1 MRHVTDR
8 TLTGVHE
15 SNGKSKRRLTDF
27 VFTRQVEPL
36 EEPTSSPTTEH
47 EQIRRIKPLPRSASS
62 QLPGPQPPSR
72 RQAQEATALGAT
84 ENMKAG
90 QTANNIL
97 QSSSQNAAPITPQS
111 EKQQPRRFHLSRSA
125 SMIPST
131 PAGLSEGTQKRT
143 TLFVERRGRARVSPT
158 GSSSSP
164 FTPALNPELEQA
176 PASEKAPALKKPG
189 KAART
194 SAATPAFRAPQL
206 AAQPRDVRLPSGLLA
221 PWSLD
226 DQQLVEEMQRYTLQ
240 EIGYSIAEAEATKP
254 GDSPAPT
261 SVKKPSRFKPKVPK
275 LRYHERHPE
284 KFTNQDSQME
294 VEEFVEDMD
303 DDSDYIIDTYI
314 RVPADVMELDT
325 NAETNF
331 GFLVLDGQDDIDE
344 FYNAEIESD
353 EDEGY
358 DDEDENA
365 ENHYSADY
373 PDEEVESDDEYGRN
387 PYQYANNDDDD
398 AAFSDDSEEG
408 IEGVK
413 YPWTKKPAW
422 LRKAEHGSDD
432 EDEGH

>member
-1 MRHVTDR
+1 MYRVTDS

-36 EEPTSSPTTEH
+36 DEPTTTEH

-62 QLPGPQPPSR
+62 QFSGAPSR
-72 RQAQEATALGAT
+72 TQEATGLATT
-84 ENMKAG
+84 ENIQASQPTNG
-90 QTANNIL
+90 IR
-97 QSSSQNAAPITPQS
+97 QSVSQNAALITPQS
-111 EKQQPRRFHLSRSA
+111 KKQQPRRFHLSRSA
-125 SMIPST
+125 SAIPST
-131 PAGLSEGTQKRT
+131 PASLSEGVQKRKRT
-143 TLFVERRGRARVSPT
+143 TLFVEHRGRAKISPK
-158 GSSSSP
+158 GSSSPSP
-164 FTPALNPELEQA
+164 PVLTPAFEQ
-176 PASEKAPALKKPG
+176 APALKKPG

-194 SAATPAFRAPQL
+194 SAATSTFRAPQL
-206 AAQPRDVRLPSGLLA
+206 AAQPRDVRLPSGLVA

-240 EIGYSIAEAEATKP
+240 EIGYSIAAAEATKP
-254 GDSPAPT
+254 GASPAPT
-261 SVKKPSRFKPKVPK
+261 SVKKLSKFKPKVPK

-284 KFTNQDSQME
+284 QFADQDSQTE
-294 VEEFVEDMD
+294 VEEFIEDID

-331 GFLVLDGQDDIDE
+331 GFLVLDGQEDIDE
-344 FYNAEIESD
+344 FYNAEVESD

-358 DDEDENA
+358 DEEDENA

-387 PYQYANNDDDD
+387 PYQYANNDDYD
-398 AAFSDDSEEG
+398 AALSDDSEEG

-413 YPWTKKPAW
+413 YPSTKKPAW

-432 EDEGH
+432 EDEDA